1 MKTDGSD
8 SPAADVG
15 AAARTGGSDSDVAD
29 IGADFAVA
37 ADVGV
42 A

>member
-15 AAARTGGSDSDVAD
+15 AAAKTGGSDSVAD
-29 IGADFAVA
+29 IGADFVA